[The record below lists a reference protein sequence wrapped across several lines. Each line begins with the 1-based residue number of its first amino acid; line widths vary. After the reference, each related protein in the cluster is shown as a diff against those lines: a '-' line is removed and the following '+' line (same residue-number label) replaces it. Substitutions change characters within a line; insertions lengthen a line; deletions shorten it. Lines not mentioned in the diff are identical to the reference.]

1 MIFRRLSPDTLAAC
15 AALHRRR
22 RVLRA
27 RVQTLQACSDAE
39 FFHQFPS
46 VVAAVEAG
54 FRHEEALLERLGD
67 ACLHPRRADHAII
80 LSALHRTMSQVD
92 SGDIQLGRQVAD
104 ALGHVLELPCP
115 FIAPVT
121 LPRHTSGATHPRH
134 ALRQ

>member
-27 RVQTLQACSDAE
+27 RVQTLQACSD
-39 FFHQFPS
+39 
-46 VVAAVEAG
+46 
-54 FRHEEALLERLGD
+54 
-67 ACLHPRRADHAII
+67 
-80 LSALHRTMSQVD
+80 ALHRTMSQVD

>member
-1 MIFRRLSPDTLAAC
+1 
-15 AALHRRR
+15 
-22 RVLRA
+22 
-27 RVQTLQACSDAE
+27 
-39 FFHQFPS
+39 
-46 VVAAVEAG
+46 
-54 FRHEEALLERLGD
+54 
-67 ACLHPRRADHAII
+67 
-80 LSALHRTMSQVD
+80 MSQVD